1 MRWYICIWPSIQ
13 RSLYAAWS
21 SEAYQECLQTY
32 AMRNHKLLFMCIAW
46 RKAWHYNGLYSF
58 IKFQETWFRN
68 LKENRQSKNALF
80 WKETLWLENRNLHL
94 NAEWPGYPDLWLGI
108 FLRSWYLSGFMIRIL
123 LRFWYLSGFMIR
135 ILLTFWQ
142 LSGFMIQILLT
153 FWYHATSSVKLVGT
167 TY

>member
-94 NAEWPGYPDLWLGI
+94 NAEWPGYLDLGFGFYWDSGTYPDLWFGFYWHSGSYPDLWFRFYLHSGTTQP
-108 FLRSWYLSGFMIRIL
+108 LRSNWLA
-123 LRFWYLSGFMIR
+123 
-135 ILLTFWQ
+135 LLTK
-142 LSGFMIQILLT
+142 T
-153 FWYHATSSVKLVGT
+153 KKEVK
-167 TY
+167 

>member
-80 WKETLWLENRNLHL
+80 WKETLRK
-94 NAEWPGYPDLWLGI
+94 LGI
-108 FLRSWYLSGFMIRIL
+108 HFWMRNDQAIPIYDTDFTAFYRHSGITQPLRSNWLA
-123 LRFWYLSGFMIR
+123 
-135 ILLTFWQ
+135 LLTK
-142 LSGFMIQILLT
+142 T
-153 FWYHATSSVKLVGT
+153 KKEVK
-167 TY
+167 